1 MNAALS
7 NCCEEHLAEF
17 EAELLRHLR
26 ECVAQQQGAEAA
38 ADEEPAPSSVQ
49 TGMPIIR
56 RCTRCLVIAGI
67 CSLAAAAP
75 TMAADAFDG
84 AYTGKRV
91 LTKSS
96 GPACPTDDDVSVTIH
111 GGALT
116 FTDSAL
122 HDYSIGFDPR
132 PDGSFSLISTGLRG
146 AGVLIQG
153 RIVGDVLDA
162 DVTNGPCDYHWHLTK
177 NPP

>member
-1 MNAALS
+1 
-7 NCCEEHLAEF
+7 
-17 EAELLRHLR
+17 
-26 ECVAQQQGAEAA
+26 
-38 ADEEPAPSSVQ
+38 
-49 TGMPIIR
+49 
-56 RCTRCLVIAGI
+56 VIAGI
-67 CSLAAAAP
+67 CGLAAAAS
-75 TMAADAFDG
+75 ALGADTFDG

-91 LTKSS
+91 LTKGS

-132 PDGSFSLISTGLRG
+132 PDGSFILISTGLRG

-162 DVTNGPCDYHWHLTK
+162 DVTNGPCEHHWHLTK
-177 NPP
+177 PPP

>member
-1 MNAALS
+1 M
-7 NCCEEHLAEF
+7 
-17 EAELLRHLR
+17 
-26 ECVAQQQGAEAA
+26 
-38 ADEEPAPSSVQ
+38 
-49 TGMPIIR
+49 
-56 RCTRCLVIAGI
+56 TRIVRTAYRYTRLLVIAVT

-75 TMAADAFDG
+75 TMAAGAFDG

-91 LTKSS
+91 LTKGLEQCAASE
-96 GPACPTDDDVSVTIH
+96 DVSVTIH

-132 PDGSFSLISTGLRG
+132 PDGSFDLISTGLSG
-146 AGVLIQG
+146 AVVLIQG
-153 RIVGDVLDA
+153 RIVGDVLDT
-162 DVTNGPCDYHWHLTK
+162 DVTNGPCEHHWHLTK

>member
-1 MNAALS
+1 M
-7 NCCEEHLAEF
+7 
-17 EAELLRHLR
+17 
-26 ECVAQQQGAEAA
+26 
-38 ADEEPAPSSVQ
+38 
-49 TGMPIIR
+49 
-56 RCTRCLVIAGI
+56 TRIVRTAYRYTRLLVIAGI

-116 FTDSAL
+116 FTDSVL
-122 HDYSIGFDPR
+122 PDYSIGFDPR

-162 DVTNGPCDYHWHLTK
+162 DVTNGPCEHHWHLTK
-177 NPP
+177 NPS